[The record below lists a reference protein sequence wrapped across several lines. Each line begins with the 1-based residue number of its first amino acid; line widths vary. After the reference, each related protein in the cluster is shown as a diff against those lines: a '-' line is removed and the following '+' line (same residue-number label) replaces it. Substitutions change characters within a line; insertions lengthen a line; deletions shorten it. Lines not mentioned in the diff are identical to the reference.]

1 MKTKYLSKKITV
13 DGQTFDSK
21 GEYQRWLVLCDEER
35 RCGITHLERQV
46 VFPLYAS
53 VGCIEPDD
61 RVGYKVD
68 FLGSSQFIG
77 DFTADFVY
85 RKDGQLV
92 VEDYKS
98 PFTAKEKAFRR
109 TKLLFEACYHLPLTI
124 TTNKGTVTEYSN
136 IRGSRRPT
144 QIKKKLFKGDNT

>member
-1 MKTKYLSKKITV
+1 MTKLLKGRVGMKTKYLSKKITV

-21 GEYQRWLVLCDEER
+21 GEYQRWLVLKDMER
-35 RCGITHLERQV
+35 LHGITYLERQV

-61 RVGYKVD
+61 RVGYKVE
-68 FLGSSQFIG
+68 FIGASQFIG

-109 TKLLFEACYHLPLTI
+109 TKRIFEVCYGIPLTI
-124 TTNKGTVTEYSN
+124 STSKGITTAFTKQRKSKG
-136 IRGSRRPT
+136 
-144 QIKKKLFKGDNT
+144 KA